1 MSKKSVKKDSV
12 KKKSIKKKSIK
23 KKSVKKDSVKKDSVK
38 KDSVKKKSVK
48 KSKEIELDDF
58 NKVDNEFSDEELNED
73 GNNFNDE
80 EYFNTFEESDDCLV
94 NSMVE
99 EDNDFFQNETDTNFD
114 DNIEIKVLNK
124 EDRITKNLLTNY
136 ELVRILGERQKQLT
150 LGAKPLVKNYGDLSY
165 EEISIL
171 ELKNKMLPYKIRRK
185 INNNYEIWDVDELK
199 FHHLLSRL
207 E

>member
-1 MSKKSVKKDSV
+1 MPKKTS
-12 KKKSIKKKSIK
+12 K
-23 KKSVKKDSVKKDSVK
+23 KKSVN
-38 KDSVKKKSVK
+38 KSDDIV
-48 KSKEIELDDF
+48 LDDF
-58 NKVDNEFSDEELNED
+58 NKDDTEFSDDELNED
-73 GNNFNDE
+73 DNFNDE
-80 EYFNTFEESDDCLV
+80 EYFNTFEESDDCAI

-99 EDNDFFQNETDTNFD
+99 EDNDFFQNETDNNFD
-114 DNIEIKVLNK
+114 NDIEIKVVNK

-171 ELKNKMLPYKIRRK
+171 ELKNKMLPYRIRRR
-185 INNNYEIWDVDELK
+185 INNSYEIWDVEELK
-199 FHHLLSRL
+199 FDHLLSRL

>member
-1 MSKKSVKKDSV
+1 MSKKTS
-12 KKKSIKKKSIK
+12 
-23 KKSVKKDSVKKDSVK
+23 
-38 KDSVKKKSVK
+38 KKKSVK
-48 KSKEIELDDF
+48 KSKDIELDDF
-58 NKVDNEFSDEELNED
+58 NKVDIEFSDEELNED
-73 GNNFNDE
+73 SNNFNDE

-99 EDNDFFQNETDTNFD
+99 EDNDFFQNDTDSNFD
-114 DNIEIKVLNK
+114 DNIEIKVLQK

-150 LGAKPLVKNYGDLSY
+150 LGAKPLIKNYGDLSY

-199 FHHLLSRL
+199 FDHLLSRL

>member
-12 KKKSIKKKSIK
+12 KKKSIK